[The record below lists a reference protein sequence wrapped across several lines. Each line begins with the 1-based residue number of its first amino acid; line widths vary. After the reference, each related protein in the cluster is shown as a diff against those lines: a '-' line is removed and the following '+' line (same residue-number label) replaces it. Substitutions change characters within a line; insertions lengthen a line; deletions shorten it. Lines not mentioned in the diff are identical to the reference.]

1 MTRTQTRVVVFDFG
15 NVVARFSHRR
25 AAEALASHGQD
36 VDAAAVQAFCFGSV
50 LDDTFERGHMD
61 PADFRT
67 RVRHAFG
74 ITCSD
79 TAFDKAFADIFEPI
93 HDVIALVRNLS
104 AATPLALLSN
114 TTPIHSQW
122 FLERMAADLQPFG
135 TLVMSHDT
143 GHRKPEPGIF
153 AYVERQTGHPAN
165 AHILVDD
172 LAANVA
178 GACAAGWDGIVFTEG
193 MDLAGELR
201 RLGVVVK

>member
-1 MTRTQTRVVVFDFG
+1 MTHTQTRVVVFDFG

-50 LDDTFERGHMD
+50 LDDTFERGQMD

-104 AATPLALLSN
+104 AATPLELLSN

-153 AYVERQTGHPAN
+153 AYVERHTGHPAN

>member
-1 MTRTQTRVVVFDFG
+1 MTHTQTRVVVFDFG

-25 AAEALASHGQD
+25 AAEALASYGQD

-79 TAFDKAFADIFEPI
+79 TAFDNAFADIFEPI

-104 AATPLALLSN
+104 AATHLALLSN

-153 AYVERQTGHPAN
+153 AYVERHTGHPAN

-178 GACAAGWDGIVFTEG
+178 GACAVGWDGIVFTEG
-193 MDLAGELR
+193 MDLAGELS

>member
-1 MTRTQTRVVVFDFG
+1 MTHTQTRVVVFDFG

-36 VDAAAVQAFCFGSV
+36 VDATAVQAFCFGSV

-153 AYVERQTGHPAN
+153 AYVERQTGHLAN